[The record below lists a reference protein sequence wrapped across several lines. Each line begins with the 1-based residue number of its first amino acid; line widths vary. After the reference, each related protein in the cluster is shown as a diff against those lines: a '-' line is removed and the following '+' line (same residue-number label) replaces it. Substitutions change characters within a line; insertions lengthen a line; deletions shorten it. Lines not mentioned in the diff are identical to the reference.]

1 MKKRSWKRG
10 VAPLSTQ
17 KHFCKSVQNNLE
29 EWIKMSRFIKLGKKL
44 RLAKRLSQTKW
55 APFWTVPKKYG
66 KGKKIHPG
74 RHTAIKRSWRRT
86 KTKA

>member
-1 MKKRSWKRG
+1 
-10 VAPLSTQ
+10 
-17 KHFCKSVQNNLE
+17 
-29 EWIKMSRFIKLGKKL
+29 MSKYKPKGKKN
-44 RLAKRLSQTKW
+44 RLVKKGRQNRW

-74 RHTAIKRSWRRT
+74 RHTVVKRNWRRV